1 MLIFIYYGGEGTN
14 NEHDQREAIVVWRKQ
29 FRASFGFVL
38 LWCQN
43 HVILNMF
50 HSRLSNPLRL
60 PSGRILHR
68 RVNKQMFSQPEL
80 CVYVCVVSDNF
91 VPDGYNT
98 GGLMNTL
105 AIDRRLN
112 KQTRKTKEDY
122 RTIKYQYLN
131 MICPT
136 GAGPL
141 LIRRFG

>member
-1 MLIFIYYGGEGTN
+1 
-14 NEHDQREAIVVWRKQ
+14 
-29 FRASFGFVL
+29 
-38 LWCQN
+38 
-43 HVILNMF
+43 
-50 HSRLSNPLRL
+50 
-60 PSGRILHR
+60 
-68 RVNKQMFSQPEL
+68 MFSQPEL